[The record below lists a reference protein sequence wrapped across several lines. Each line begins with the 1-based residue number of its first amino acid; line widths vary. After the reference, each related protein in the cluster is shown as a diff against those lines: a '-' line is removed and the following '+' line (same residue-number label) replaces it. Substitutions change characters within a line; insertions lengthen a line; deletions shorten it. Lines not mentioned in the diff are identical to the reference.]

1 MIGNDRDLVVSGAD
15 ETDVESDANTATL
28 RLQWRRPVGQVT
40 VLSAQELA
48 SVRAAGREVQ
58 VENSTGTEQFDA
70 QLPEPNA
77 ILSPGNIRAAD
88 SWSVALIEG
97 SSEHPLESLPKLG
110 IWKKGITHY
119 QASFPG
125 RGSMLH
131 FEFFTDDY
139 KAIYLNGKFVA
150 EASNRARDAMAAS
163 EYCPASQACN
173 ADIYYVDTARPKED
187 LGLWRMDEEKGLR
200 AVEWLTGKTSE
211 PLSAEWKI
219 QFSSLDDLH
228 RAAPGQAGL
237 KVIKYSFSQPEVQSG
252 EAVWRVHL
260 PAVEALVYL
269 NGRYLEHHQ
278 PEDSVDSDGRPGIY
292 LPPAMLQPKDNEL
305 LLVMLAPPPSNP
317 GLPVIQPDSDGIRQ
331 LSTLV
336 LTFQATQKAAVR

>member
-1 MIGNDRDLVVSGAD
+1 MQFSDRDQVVSLTRGISLLLLSRQRAYRAHEWVIGNDRDLVVSGAD
-15 ETDVESDANTATL
+15 ETDVESEGNTATL
-28 RLQWRRPVGQVT
+28 HLQWRRPLGQVT
-40 VLSAQELA
+40 VLSAQELD
-48 SVRAAGREVQ
+48 SVRSAGKEIQ
-58 VENSTGTEQFDA
+58 VENNSGARQFNT

-77 ILSPGNIRAAD
+77 ILLPGNIRSVD
-88 SWSVALIEG
+88 SWSVALTEG

-150 EASNRARDAMAAS
+150 EASNRARDVMAGS
-163 EYCPASQACN
+163 EYCPASQACGV
-173 ADIYYVDTARPKED
+173 DIYYVDTARPKED

-200 AVEWLTGKTSE
+200 AVEWLTGKISE

-228 RAAPGQAGL
+228 RAAPGPADL
-237 KVIKYSFSQPEVQSG
+237 KFIKYSFSPTSSFWRRSG
-252 EAVWRVHL
+252 VA
-260 PAVEALVYL
+260 
-269 NGRYLEHHQ
+269 
-278 PEDSVDSDGRPGIY
+278 RP
-292 LPPAMLQPKDNEL
+292 
-305 LLVMLAPPPSNP
+305 LARGGGACLSQREIP
-317 GLPVIQPDSDGIRQ
+317 GAS
-331 LSTLV
+331 
-336 LTFQATQKAAVR
+336 